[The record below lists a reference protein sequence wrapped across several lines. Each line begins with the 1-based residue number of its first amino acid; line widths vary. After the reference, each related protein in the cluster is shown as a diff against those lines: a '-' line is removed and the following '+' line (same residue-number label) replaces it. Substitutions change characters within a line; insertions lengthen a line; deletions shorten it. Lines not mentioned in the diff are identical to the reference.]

1 MNFRSSHG
9 IYLDFHW
16 RTKEP
21 EKKVHFELADRAF
34 ETLVKGG
41 MSQKE
46 AKETIE
52 QLWSN
57 GYRQGYDESAFDHQD
72 PI

>member
-1 MNFRSSHG
+1 MNLRSSNA

-16 RTKEP
+16 RTREP
-21 EKKVHFELADRAF
+21 EKQAHFEFADRAYDA
-34 ETLVKGG
+34 LVKGG
-41 MSQKE
+41 MSEKE

-52 QLWSN
+52 QLWSG

-72 PI
+72 HD